1 MRTTA
6 KITYR
11 SALRI
16 SAYSAIILLLLSP
29 AKLSAQTTVLKDIN
43 PGISDADIEYMT
55 MVGDTMYFVADNQE
69 DEGELY
75 ITDGTAEGTK
85 KITDLA
91 PDDDYPDIEELT
103 PLGNKL
109 IFTAVTEEH
118 SDEVYVSDGTSSGT
132 YLLKDIY
139 PGDYSSDA
147 EHFGVMNGKAYF
159 PAEDGRYPDADNGEE
174 LWVTDGTSSGT
185 YMLKDLDPGQYLQYS
200 WSNEETNHS
209 SRPDNFFAH
218 NGTMYFS
225 ARHHEYG
232 EELWATDGTADG
244 TYMVKDIF
252 PGLYEDSDDNKND
265 SSPTNFSSINGTVLF
280 NAKSDTSYNYYLYTT
295 DGTEEGTIKFLD
307 KEIHIR
313 DKPVEY
319 KGSWYFFSGAELWKS
334 DGTPEGTSLV
344 IDMAIDNYVIEDGSD
359 LSPKIFKLNNQL
371 YFFSTYTLWKTDG
384 TKAGTEKAVESIF
397 NLFDFHHTEFAAVY
411 DGRIYFVAS
420 DDGYGQAHVAGR
432 ELWMTDGTQEGTMYV
447 ANLRTGIDRG
457 EPDGSD
463 PEELRVLNGK
473 LYFTAE
479 GDSLGREIWMTNGIP
494 QRQAQ
499 IEDTLRL
506 AEFPNFGAT
515 VNFNEMT
522 QPFTINATM
531 NLGAEAEQ
539 INLPDTLSMVSN
551 KLWGFHTETTSA
563 FNAEVCFSLQQIDLS
578 NIDTALLS
586 IAKRESDQSE
596 WNLLS
601 SSLTDNQE
609 SICASGITSF
619 SDFTIV
625 ERPQQN
631 TNVSTEDEN
640 LPHSFTLKNAYPNP
654 FNPTTT
660 ISYSIPEAGDVRL
673 TVYNLV
679 GQKISTLVNE
689 RQSAGSYQ
697 IDFDAGQLSSGI
709 YFYRL
714 EAGGQVRVKKMTLL
728 K

>member
-1 MRTTA
+1 MSTSA
-6 KITYR
+6 KIIYR

-16 SAYSAIILLLLSP
+16 SAYFAITLLFLSS

-43 PGISDADIEYMT
+43 PGISDGYIEYMT
-55 MVGDTMYFVADNQE
+55 VVGDTMYFVADNQE

-118 SDEVYVSDGTSSGT
+118 ADEVYVSDGTSAGT

-200 WSNEETNHS
+200 WSNEETNYS
-209 SRPDNFFAH
+209 SRPDHFFAH
-218 NGTMYFS
+218 NGTLYFS

-265 SSPTNFSSINGTVLF
+265 SSPTNFTSINGTVLF
-280 NAKSDTSYNYYLYTT
+280 NAQSDTSYKDYLYTT
-295 DGTEEGTIKFLD
+295 NGTEEGTKKFLD
-307 KEIHIR
+307 EEVYITE
-313 DKPVEY
+313 DPVEY
-319 KGSWYFFSGAELWKS
+319 NGNWYFISDTKLWKS
-334 DGTPEGTSLV
+334 DGTPEGTSAV
-344 IDMAIDNYVIEDGSD
+344 IDMAVDNYVIEDGSD

-397 NLFDFHHTEFAAVY
+397 NLFDFHHTDFAAVY
-411 DGRIYFVAS
+411 EGRIYFAAS

-463 PEELRVLNGK
+463 PEDLRVLNGK

-515 VNFNEMT
+515 VNFNEMN
-522 QPFTINATM
+522 QPFTINANL

-539 INLPDTLSMVSN
+539 INLPDTLSLVSN
-551 KLWGFHTETTSA
+551 KLWNFHTETTSA
-563 FNAEVCFSLQQIDLS
+563 FKAEVCLSLQQIDLS
-578 NIDTALLS
+578 NFDTALLS

-596 WNLLS
+596 WSVLA

-631 TNVSTEDEN
+631 TNVSTEDED
-640 LPHSFTLKNAYPNP
+640 LPRSFTLKNAYPNP

-660 ISYSIPEAGDVRL
+660 IDYSIPEAEDVRL

-689 RQSAGSYQ
+689 KQSAGTYQ
-697 IDFDAGQLSSGI
+697 INFDAGQLSSGI

-714 EAGGQVRVKKMTLL
+714 EAGRQVRVKKMTLL

>member
-1 MRTTA
+1 MSSNTKKRSRLTFTPS
-6 KITYR
+6 IF
-11 SALRI
+11 SAL
-16 SAYSAIILLLLSP
+16 ALLLIATSLQ
-29 AKLSAQTTVLKDIN
+29 AQTTVLKDIN
-43 PGISDADIEYMT
+43 PGSSDGYIEYMT
-55 MVGDTMYFVADNQE
+55 VVGDTMYFVADNQE

-75 ITDGTAEGTK
+75 ITDGTKEGTK

-103 PLGNKL
+103 PFGNKV

-118 SDEVYVSDGTSSGT
+118 SDEVYVSDGTSAGT

-185 YMLKDLDPGQYLQYS
+185 YLLKDLDPGQYLQYA
-200 WSNEETNHS
+200 WSNEETNYS

-218 NGTMYFS
+218 NGTLYFS

-252 PGLYEDSDDNKND
+252 PGKYEDSDDIEND
-265 SSPTNFSSINGTVLF
+265 SSPMNFSSINGTVLF
-280 NAKSDTSYNYYLYTT
+280 NAESDTTYKRYLYTT
-295 DGTEEGTIKFLD
+295 DGTEEGTKKFLD
-307 KEIHIR
+307 EEVYIIEE
-313 DKPVEY
+313 PVEFN
-319 KGSWYFFSGAELWKS
+319 GSWYFISGTKLWKS
-334 DGTPEGTSLV
+334 DGTPEGTSVV
-344 IDMAIDNYVIEDGSD
+344 IDMAVDNYVIEDGSD

-371 YFFSTYTLWKTDG
+371 YFFSTYVLWKTDG
-384 TKAGTEKAVESIF
+384 TKAGTKKLVESIF
-397 NLFDFHHTEFAAVY
+397 NLFNYHHTDFATVY
-411 DGRIYFVAS
+411 NGRIYFAAS
-420 DDGYGQAHVAGR
+420 DDGYGQAHVSGR
-432 ELWMTDGTQEGTMYV
+432 ELWMTDGTPEGTMYV

-463 PEELRVLNGK
+463 PENLRLLNGK

-479 GDSLGREIWMTNGIP
+479 GDSLGREIWMTNGLP
-494 QRQAQ
+494 QRYAQ
-499 IEDTLRL
+499 IKDSLRL

-515 VNFNEMT
+515 INFTEIEES
-522 QPFTINATM
+522 FTVYTTLNPDAGT
-531 NLGAEAEQ
+531 EQ
-539 INLPDTLSMVSN
+539 INLPDSLSLVSD
-551 KLWGFHTETTSA
+551 KLWNFHTETEPL
-563 FNAEVCFSLQQIDLS
+563 FHAEVCFSLQQIDLS
-578 NIDTALLS
+578 NFDTTLLA
-586 IAKRESDQSE
+586 IAKRATDQSG
-596 WNLLS
+596 WHVLS
-601 SSLTDNQE
+601 SSLTENQE

-631 TNVSTEDEN
+631 TNVSVEDEGF
-640 LPHSFTLKNAYPNP
+640 PHTFALKNAYPNP

-660 ISYSIPEAGDVRL
+660 IGYTIPDAENVRL

-689 RQSAGSYQ
+689 KQSAGTHQ
-697 IDFDAGQLSSGI
+697 IDFDASQLSSGI

-714 EAGGQVRVKKMTLL
+714 EAGGQVLVKKMTLL